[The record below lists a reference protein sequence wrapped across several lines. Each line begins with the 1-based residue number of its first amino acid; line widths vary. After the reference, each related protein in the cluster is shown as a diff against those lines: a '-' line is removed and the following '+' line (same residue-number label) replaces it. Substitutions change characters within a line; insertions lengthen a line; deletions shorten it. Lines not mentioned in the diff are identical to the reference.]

1 MPNRLLVLAA
11 AILLQGRG
19 GAPALPPLPGT
30 PPPAAG
36 PANAGPAGFIV
47 GPGNIALPPGAN
59 QVAQQPLPPGTATL
73 EGIVTVLGTGEPI
86 PGASVEI
93 RMTECG
99 RTGGQSMT
107 TTSGPDGKFSI
118 KQVRAGNWC
127 IGAAKAGGA
136 FAPVEFQQRGYK
148 SRGLAVA
155 VADDKQITDIKLVMP
170 RTGSISGRVYD
181 SDGEPMAHARVQAME
196 AFYES
201 GQKRLY
207 TLNAVQANDLGEFS
221 LFWLP
226 PGEYYLSAVP
236 EDPLR
241 QSVMF
246 SVTPPGMGGHRSD
259 AMPPVVSRKNLP
271 DGSFT
276 EEVYA
281 PVYFGGGPDAQRAQK
296 IAVGPGTSNTIELS
310 FSGARTR
317 AFHIRGR
324 VINGV
329 TGQPAE
335 GAQIRMYPRNWTAT
349 AVVPYSRVGKDGTF
363 DIGGIAPGSYA
374 LYASSSTRDPNV
386 ALPQGAQNNSVEQ
399 LQQLINQGLNVG
411 GTIPIGTRIPV
422 EMGNQDINDAT
433 INLLPGGSL
442 AGEFIFEGSLAS
454 SLTPQQKSTF
464 RVTLSRQPDIPGAT
478 LGGASS
484 GAIAPNATDSSFRM
498 QSIFPGDFRVLVA
511 PLINAFSQTPQVLGD
526 PHAGIY
532 VKSIRYG
539 NVDVVSDGLPLDSH
553 NPDQRLQI
561 ILATAGRLEGN
572 VLNNRNE
579 PMANV
584 KVALIPNV
592 GYRNREDLY
601 RNATTDATGKF
612 KIQGIAAGDYRV
624 IAWEDIAD
632 GAWQDPDV
640 LRDSE
645 ARGKP
650 VHINEGEQ
658 SSVEVIAIPGG
669 GR

>member
-1 MPNRLLVLAA
+1 
-11 AILLQGRG
+11 
-19 GAPALPPLPGT
+19 
-30 PPPAAG
+30 
-36 PANAGPAGFIV
+36 
-47 GPGNIALPPGAN
+47 
-59 QVAQQPLPPGTATL
+59 
-73 EGIVTVLGTGEPI
+73 
-86 PGASVEI
+86 
-93 RMTECG
+93 
-99 RTGGQSMT
+99 
-107 TTSGPDGKFSI
+107 
-118 KQVRAGNWC
+118 
-127 IGAAKAGGA
+127 
-136 FAPVEFQQRGYK
+136 
-148 SRGLAVA
+148 
-155 VADDKQITDIKLVMP
+155 
-170 RTGSISGRVYD
+170 
-181 SDGEPMAHARVQAME
+181 
-196 AFYES
+196 
-201 GQKRLY
+201 
-207 TLNAVQANDLGEFS
+207 
-221 LFWLP
+221 
-226 PGEYYLSAVP
+226 
-236 EDPLR
+236 
-241 QSVMF
+241 
-246 SVTPPGMGGHRSD
+246 MGGHRSD

-296 IAVGPGTSNTIELS
+296 IAVGPGTSNTVELS

-349 AVVPYSRVGKDGTF
+349 AVVPYSRLGKGGTF

-374 LYASSSTRDPNV
+374 LFASSSTRDPNV
-386 ALPQGAQNNSVEQ
+386 ALPAGAQNNSLEQ
-399 LQQLINQGLNVG
+399 LQLLINQGANIA

-464 RVTLSRQPDIPGAT
+464 RITLSRQPDIPGAT

-484 GAIAPNATDSSFRM
+484 GAIAANATDTSFRM
-498 QSIFPGDFRVLVA
+498 QNIFPGDFRVMVA
-511 PLINAFSQTPQVLGD
+511 PLINAFSPTPQVLGE
-526 PHAGIY
+526 PHAGMY
-532 VKSIRYG
+532 VKAIRYG
-539 NVDVVSDGLPLDSH
+539 NVDAVSDGLSLDSH

-561 ILATAGRLEGN
+561 ILATAGRLDGS

-584 KVALIPNV
+584 KVALIPNI

-632 GAWQDPDV
+632 GAWQDQDV
-640 LRDSE
+640 LRESE

-658 SSVEVIAIPGG
+658 SSVEVVAIPGG